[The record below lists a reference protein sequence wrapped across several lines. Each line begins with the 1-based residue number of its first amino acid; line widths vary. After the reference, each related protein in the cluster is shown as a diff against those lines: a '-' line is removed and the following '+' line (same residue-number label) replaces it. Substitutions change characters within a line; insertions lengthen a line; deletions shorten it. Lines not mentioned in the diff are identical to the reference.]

1 MDMGGIRVLSISG
14 GVVVTHT
21 PAEVEA
27 LLAGPDALVWVDIP
41 ECSDEAVA
49 LLTDVLG
56 CHPLA
61 VRDCM
66 QRNRVPRVRIYQHQQ
81 LVILHG
87 PERGPSGHVHYL
99 ELDQIIG
106 EKYVVTVHGPINP
119 NLSLDVALRETDG
132 VRRRLES
139 GRLRPNSPY
148 DLSYAITSALI
159 HRLEM
164 FIEEITTDVWHLE
177 QRVTGGHM
185 GNPEE
190 FLEELFQARHGLLA
204 VRTMGALGAEV
215 YGRIAALEARV
226 PADDRPLVNDMVD
239 QLNRIRGLADGER
252 EYLQGVIE
260 FYRARAETKMTIA
273 AERLAVIAVVT
284 LPITALS
291 SIYGMNVIV
300 NTHTHVP
307 QLVAILVVMAVM
319 SALLLTWAK
328 RRGWW

>member
-1 MDMGGIRVLSISG
+1 MAGITVLSLTG
-14 GVVVTHT
+14 GTIASH
-21 PAEVEA
+21 PIADVEA
-27 LLAGPDALVWVDIP
+27 LLERDDALVWVDVP
-41 ECSDEAVA
+41 ECSDEAIT
-49 LLTDVLG
+49 LLTDVLH

-66 QRNRVPRVRIYQHQQ
+66 QRNRVPRVRIYPHQQ
-81 LVILHG
+81 LLILHG
-87 PERGPSGHVHYL
+87 PQRGPSGHVHYL

-119 NLSLDVALRETDG
+119 TVSLETALRETGG
-132 VRRRLES
+132 VRRRIEA
-139 GRLRPNSPY
+139 GRLRPASPY
-148 DLSYAITSALI
+148 ELSYAITSALT
-159 HRLEM
+159 HRLES
-164 FIEEITTDVWHLE
+164 FIEEVTTDVWQLE

-185 GNPEE
+185 GNPED

-204 VRTMGALGAEV
+204 ARTMGALGGEV
-215 YGRIAALEARV
+215 LGRIAALEARI
-226 PADDRPLVNDMVD
+226 PADDRPLIADVHD
-239 QLNRIRGLADGER
+239 QFNRIRNMADAER

-300 NTHTHVP
+300 NGSTQVT
-307 QLVAILVVMAVM
+307 QLIVVLVIMAVM
-319 SALLLTWAK
+319 SALLLAWAK

>member
-1 MDMGGIRVLSISG
+1 MSGMRVLALSG
-14 GVVVTHT
+14 QTVETHRIGDVPT
-21 PAEVEA
+21 
-27 LLAGPDALVWVDIP
+27 LLLREDVLVWVDIP
-41 ECSDEAVA
+41 ECSDEAVT
-49 LLTDVLG
+49 LLTDVLH

-66 QRNRVPRVRIYQHQQ
+66 ERNRVPRVRVYPHQ
-81 LVILHG
+81 LLLILHG
-87 PERGPSGHVHYL
+87 PERGPSGHVHYI

-106 EKYVVTVHGPINP
+106 DKYVVTVHGPINP
-119 NLSLDVALRETDG
+119 AVDPQVALRETEA
-132 VRRRLES
+132 VHRRLTS
-139 GRLRPNSPY
+139 GRLRPRSPFE
-148 DLSYAITSALI
+148 LSYAIVTAMAHS
-159 HRLEM
+159 LER
-164 FIEEITTDVWHLE
+164 FIEELTREVWQLE

-215 YGRIAALEARV
+215 YGRVAALGDHI
-226 PADDRPLVNDMVD
+226 PAADLPLVTDVVD
-239 QLNRIRGLADGER
+239 QLTRIRGLADGER

-291 SIYGMNVIV
+291 SIYGMNIIV
-300 NTHTHVP
+300 NDRTHLPALIGV
-307 QLVAILVVMAVM
+307 LAVMAVM
-319 SALLLTWAK
+319 SAMLLTWAK

>member
-1 MDMGGIRVLSISG
+1 MLDIRVMSLTGDTVETHALSD
-14 GVVVTHT
+14 
-21 PAEVEA
+21 VEE
-27 LLAGPDALVWVDIP
+27 LLERDDTLIWVDIP
-41 ECSDEAVA
+41 ECSDEAVS

-66 QRNRVPRVRIYQHQQ
+66 QRNRVPRVRIYPHQQ
-81 LVILHG
+81 LLIVHG
-87 PERGPSGHVHYL
+87 PERGPSGHVHYI

-106 EKYVVTVHGPINP
+106 DKYVVTVHGPINP
-119 NLSLDVALRETDG
+119 AVDPAVALRETEA
-132 VRRRLES
+132 VRKRIVS
-139 GRLRPNSPY
+139 GRLRPDSPFE
-148 DLSYAITSALI
+148 LSYAIVSALT
-159 HRLEM
+159 HRLEA
-164 FIEEITTDVWHLE
+164 FIEELTSDVWHLE

-204 VRTMGALGAEV
+204 VRTMGGLGAEV
-215 YGRIAALEARV
+215 YGRIAALESRV
-226 PADDRPLVNDMVD
+226 PADDLPLVTDVVD
-239 QLNRIRGLADGER
+239 QLSRIKALADGER

-300 NTHTHVP
+300 NERTHVP
-307 QLVAILVVMAVM
+307 ALIVILSIMAVM
-319 SALLLTWAK
+319 SAMLLTWAK

>member
-1 MDMGGIRVLSISG
+1 MS
-14 GVVVTHT
+14 
-21 PAEVEA
+21 EVES
-27 LLAGPDALVWVDIP
+27 LLKRDDVLIWVDIP

-66 QRNRVPRVRIYQHQQ
+66 QRNRVPRIRIYPHQQ
-81 LVILHG
+81 LLILHG
-87 PERGPSGHVHYL
+87 PERGPSGHVHYI

-106 EKYVVTVHGPINP
+106 DKYLVTVHGPLNP
-119 NLSLDVALRETDG
+119 AVDPAVAVRETEA
-132 VRRRLES
+132 VRRRLVA
-139 GRLRPNSPY
+139 GKLRPRSPHE
-148 DLSYAITSALI
+148 LSHAVVSALA
-159 HRLEM
+159 HRLES
-164 FIEEITTDVWHLE
+164 FIEELTHEVWQLE

-215 YGRIAALEARV
+215 YGRIGALPDRV
-226 PADDRPLVNDMVD
+226 GEDDLRLITDLVD

-260 FYRARAETKMTIA
+260 YYRTRADTKMTIA

-291 SIYGMNVIV
+291 SVYGMNIIV
-300 NTHTHVP
+300 NEHTQLP
-307 QLVAILVVMAVM
+307 QLIVILSIMTVM
-319 SALLLTWAK
+319 SILLLTWAK

>member
-1 MDMGGIRVLSISG
+1 MGGIQVLAVTAG
-14 GVVVTHT
+14 GVEIHPVSD
-21 PAEVEA
+21 VEA
-27 LLAGPDALVWVDIP
+27 LLADPGALLWVDIP
-41 ECSDEAVA
+41 ECGPDAVD
-49 LLTDVLG
+49 LLSEVLS

-61 VRDCM
+61 VRDCL
-66 QRNRVPRVRIYQHQQ
+66 QRNRVPRVRVYDHQQ
-81 LVILHG
+81 LLILHG
-87 PERGPSGHVHYL
+87 PERGPSGHVHYI

-106 EKYVVTVHGPINP
+106 DRYVVTVHGPLNP
-119 NLSLDVALRETDG
+119 AVDPQVALRETEA

-139 GRLRPNSPY
+139 GRLRPGTPY
-148 DLSYAITSALI
+148 ELSYAISSALA
-159 HRLEM
+159 HTLES
-164 FIEEITTDVWHLE
+164 FIEELTREVWLLE
-177 QRVTGGHM
+177 QRVTSGHM

-204 VRTMGALGAEV
+204 ARTMGGLGAEV
-215 YGRIAALEARV
+215 YGRITALEQRVAAR
-226 PADDRPLVNDMVD
+226 DRPLVADIVD
-239 QLNRIRGLADGER
+239 QLTRIRALADGER

-291 SIYGMNVIV
+291 SIYGMNIIV
-300 NTHTHVP
+300 NEHTHLP
-307 QLVAILVVMAVM
+307 QLILVLTVMAIM

>member
-1 MDMGGIRVLSISG
+1 MGGIRVLLLTDK
-14 GVVVTHT
+14 GVETH
-21 PAEVEA
+21 PVSAVEA
-27 LLAGPDALVWVDIP
+27 LMALDSTLIWVDIP
-41 ECSDEAVA
+41 ECSEEAVT
-49 LLTDVLG
+49 LLTDVLD

-61 VRDCM
+61 VRDCL
-66 QRNRVPRVRIYQHQQ
+66 QRNRVPRVRVYPHQQ
-81 LVILHG
+81 LLILHG
-87 PERGPSGHVHYL
+87 PERGPSGHVHYI

-106 EKYVVTVHGPINP
+106 DKYVVTVHGPLNP
-119 NLSLDVALRETDG
+119 AVDPAVALRQTEA
-132 VRRRLES
+132 VRRRLEA
-139 GRLRPNSPY
+139 GRLRPGTPY
-148 DLSYAITSALI
+148 ELSYAISTALA
-159 HRLEM
+159 RTLEE
-164 FIEEITTDVWHLE
+164 FIEELTREVWQLE

-215 YGRIAALEARV
+215 YGRIAALGKRV
-226 PADDRPLVNDMVD
+226 STNDLPLVTDIVD
-239 QLNRIRGLADGER
+239 QLTRIGALADGER

-291 SIYGMNVIV
+291 SIYGMNIIV
-300 NTHTHVP
+300 NGRTHLP
-307 QLVAILVVMAVM
+307 QLIAVLIVMAIM

>member
-1 MDMGGIRVLSISG
+1 M
-14 GVVVTHT
+14 
-21 PAEVEA
+21 A
-27 LLAGPDALVWVDIP
+27 LDSALIWVDIP
-41 ECSDEAVA
+41 ECGEEAVT
-49 LLTDVLG
+49 LLTDVLD

-61 VRDCM
+61 VRDCLR
-66 QRNRVPRVRIYQHQQ
+66 RNRVPRVRVYPHQQ
-81 LVILHG
+81 LLILHG
-87 PERGPSGHVHYL
+87 PERGPSGHVHYI

-106 EKYVVTVHGPINP
+106 DKYVVTVHGPLNP
-119 NLSLDVALRETDG
+119 AVDPAIALRETEA
-132 VRRRLES
+132 VRRRLET
-139 GRLRPNSPY
+139 GRLRPGSPY
-148 DLSYAITSALI
+148 ELSYAISTALA
-159 HRLEM
+159 HTLEG
-164 FIEEITTDVWHLE
+164 FIEELTREVWQLE

-215 YGRIAALEARV
+215 YGRIAALEKRV
-226 PADDRPLVNDMVD
+226 PTNDLSLVADVVD
-239 QLNRIRGLADGER
+239 QLTRIRALADGER

-291 SIYGMNVIV
+291 SIYGMNIIV
-300 NTHTHVP
+300 NGRTHLP
-307 QLVAILVVMAVM
+307 QLIAVLIVMAIM
-319 SALLLTWAK
+319 STLLLTWAK

>member
-1 MDMGGIRVLSISG
+1 MSVIRVLSLTAG
-14 GVVVTHT
+14 TVGTH
-21 PAEVEA
+21 PIAEVA
-27 LLAGPDALVWVDIP
+27 GLLERPDTLVWVDIP
-41 ECSDEAVA
+41 ECGDEAIT

-66 QRNRVPRVRIYQHQQ
+66 QRNRVPRVRIYPHQQ
-81 LVILHG
+81 LMILHG

-119 NLSLDVALRETDG
+119 ALSVEVALRETDG
-132 VRRRLES
+132 VRRRLEA
-139 GRLRPNSPY
+139 GRLRPDSPY
-148 DLSYAITSALI
+148 ELSYAITSALV
-159 HRLEM
+159 HRLEA
-164 FIEEITTDVWHLE
+164 FIEELTSDVWQLE

-215 YGRIAALEARV
+215 YGRILALEARV
-226 PADDRPLVNDMVD
+226 PADDLPLVQDVVD

-260 FYRARAETKMTIA
+260 FYRARAETKMTVA

-291 SIYGMNVIV
+291 SIYGMNIIV
-300 NTHTHVP
+300 NDHTRAG
-307 QLVAILVVMAVM
+307 QLAAVLCVMAVM

>member
-1 MDMGGIRVLSISG
+1 MVGIQVQLITAD
-14 GVVVTHT
+14 GVETRTV
-21 PAEVEA
+21 PEVES
-27 LLAGPDALVWVDIP
+27 LLKRDDVLIWVDIP
-41 ECSDEAVA
+41 ECSDEAVV

-66 QRNRVPRVRIYQHQQ
+66 QRNRVPRIRIYPHQQ
-81 LVILHG
+81 LLILHG
-87 PERGPSGHVHYL
+87 PERGPSGHVHYI

-106 EKYVVTVHGPINP
+106 DKYVVTVHGPLNP
-119 NLSLDVALRETDG
+119 AVDPAVALRETET
-132 VRRRLES
+132 VRRRLIA
-139 GRLRPNSPY
+139 GKLRPSTPY
-148 DLSYAITSALI
+148 ELSHAVVSTLA
-159 HRLEM
+159 HRLEA
-164 FIEEITTDVWHLE
+164 FIEELTDEVWKLE

-204 VRTMGALGAEV
+204 ARTMGTLGAEV
-215 YGRIAALEARV
+215 YGRIAALPDRV
-226 PADDRPLVNDMVD
+226 REDDLRLVTDLVD

-260 FYRARAETKMTIA
+260 YYRTRADTKMTIA

-291 SIYGMNVIV
+291 SVYGMNIIV
-300 NTHTHVP
+300 NEHTRLP
-307 QLVAILVVMAVM
+307 QLIVVLSIMTVM
-319 SALLLTWAK
+319 SILLLTWAK

>member
-1 MDMGGIRVLSISG
+1 VS
-14 GVVVTHT
+14 
-21 PAEVEA
+21 EVES
-27 LLAGPDALVWVDIP
+27 LLKRDDVLIWVDIP
-41 ECSDEAVA
+41 ECSDEAVT

-66 QRNRVPRVRIYQHQQ
+66 QRNRVPRVRIYPHQQ
-81 LVILHG
+81 LLILHG
-87 PERGPSGHVHYL
+87 PERGPSGHVHYI

-106 EKYVVTVHGPINP
+106 DKYIVTVHGPLNP
-119 NLSLDVALRETDG
+119 AVDPAVALRETEA
-132 VRRRLES
+132 VRRRLVA
-139 GRLRPNSPY
+139 GKLRPDSPY
-148 DLSYAITSALI
+148 ELSYAVVSALA
-159 HRLEM
+159 HRLEA
-164 FIEEITTDVWHLE
+164 FIEELTHEVWQLE

-204 VRTMGALGAEV
+204 VRTMGALGSEV
-215 YGRIAALEARV
+215 YGRIAALQDRV
-226 PADDRPLVNDMVD
+226 PADDLPLVNDVVD

-260 FYRARAETKMTIA
+260 YYRTRADTKMTIA

-291 SIYGMNVIV
+291 SVYGMNIIV
-300 NTHTHVP
+300 NGHTRVP
-307 QLVAILVVMAVM
+307 QLIVVLAIMTVM
-319 SALLLTWAK
+319 SATLLTWAK

>member
-1 MDMGGIRVLSISG
+1 MPGIEVLLITSTA
-14 GVVVTHT
+14 VETRAA
-21 PAEVEA
+21 AEVEA
-27 LLAGPDALVWVDIP
+27 LLELDDVLIWVDIP
-41 ECSDEAVA
+41 ECSEEAIL
-49 LLTDVLG
+49 LLTEVLG

-66 QRNRVPRVRIYQHQQ
+66 ERNRVPRVRIYPHQQ
-81 LVILHG
+81 LLILHG
-87 PERGPSGHVHYL
+87 PERGPSGHVHYI

-106 EKYVVTVHGPINP
+106 DKYIVTVHGPLNP
-119 NLSLDVALRETDG
+119 AVAPAVALRETEA
-132 VRRRLES
+132 VRRRLVA
-139 GRLRPNSPY
+139 GKLRPDSPY
-148 DLSYAITSALI
+148 EISYAVVSAMI
-159 HRLEM
+159 RHLEG
-164 FIEEITTDVWHLE
+164 FIEELTNEVWQLE

-204 VRTMGALGAEV
+204 VRTMAALGSEV
-215 YGRIAALEARV
+215 YGRIGTLRDRV
-226 PADDRPLVNDMVD
+226 PADDVPLVNDLVD

-260 FYRARAETKMTIA
+260 YYRTRADTKMTIA

-291 SIYGMNVIV
+291 SIYGMNIIV
-300 NTHTHVP
+300 NEHTHVP
-307 QLVAILVVMAVM
+307 QLIAILSIMTVM

>member
-1 MDMGGIRVLSISG
+1 MAGLRVLSLTG
-14 GVVVTHT
+14 DKVETHDVSDVGT
-21 PAEVEA
+21 
-27 LLAGPDALVWVDIP
+27 LLQRDDTLIWVDVP
-41 ECSDEAVA
+41 ECSDEAVQ
-49 LLTDVLG
+49 LLTDVFE

-61 VRDCM
+61 VRDCT
-66 QRNRVPRVRIYQHQQ
+66 QRNRVPRVRIYPHQQ
-81 LVILHG
+81 LLIVHG
-87 PERGPSGHVHYL
+87 PERGPSGHVHYI

-106 EKYVVTVHGPINP
+106 DRYVVTVHGPINP
-119 NLSLDVALRETDG
+119 AVDPEVALRETDA
-132 VRRRLES
+132 VRRRIET
-139 GRLRPNSPY
+139 GRFRPKSPFE
-148 DLSYAITSALI
+148 LSYAIASALAL
-159 HRLEM
+159 RLES
-164 FIEEITTDVWHLE
+164 FIEDVTRDVWHLE

-215 YGRIAALEARV
+215 YGRIAALETRV
-226 PADDRPLVNDMVD
+226 QVRDRPLVADMVD
-239 QLNRIRGLADGER
+239 QFTRIRSLADGER

-291 SIYGMNVIV
+291 SIYGMNIIV
-300 NTHTHVP
+300 NDRTHIP
-307 QLVAILVVMAVM
+307 QLIVVLIVMAVM
-319 SALLLTWAK
+319 SAMLLTWAK

>member
-1 MDMGGIRVLSISG
+1 MAGMRVLSLTG
-14 GVVVTHT
+14 DKVETHDVSD
-21 PAEVEA
+21 VEA
-27 LLAGPDALVWVDIP
+27 LLKQDDTLVWVDVP
-41 ECSDEAVA
+41 ECSDEAVR
-49 LLTDVLG
+49 LLTDVLE

-66 QRNRVPRVRIYQHQQ
+66 QRNRVPRVRIYPHQQ
-81 LVILHG
+81 LLIVHG
-87 PERGPSGHVHYL
+87 PERGPSGHVHYI

-106 EKYVVTVHGPINP
+106 DKYLVTVHGPLNP
-119 NLSLDVALRETDG
+119 AVDPAVALRETDA
-132 VRRRLES
+132 VRRRIES
-139 GRLRPNSPY
+139 GRLKPASPFE
-148 DLSYAITSALI
+148 LSYAIITALT
-159 HRLEM
+159 HGLES
-164 FIEEITTDVWHLE
+164 FIEELTRDVWNLE

-215 YGRIAALEARV
+215 YGRIAALESRV
-226 PADDRPLVNDMVD
+226 PADDLPLVTDVVD
-239 QLNRIRGLADGER
+239 QLTRIRGLADGER

-291 SIYGMNVIV
+291 SDYGMNIIV
-300 NTHTHVP
+300 NDRTHVP
-307 QLVAILVVMAVM
+307 ALIGVLAVMVVM
-319 SALLLTWAK
+319 SATLLTWAK

>member
-1 MDMGGIRVLSISG
+1 MAGIRVLALTG
-14 GVVVTHT
+14 DGVETHAVSDV
-21 PAEVEA
+21 PA
-27 LLAGPDALVWVDIP
+27 LLVRDDTLVWVDIP
-41 ECSDEAVA
+41 ECSEEAVTM
-49 LLTDVLG
+49 LTDVLH

-66 QRNRVPRVRIYQHQQ
+66 QRNRVPRVRVYPHQQ
-81 LVILHG
+81 LLILHG
-87 PERGPSGHVHYL
+87 PERGPSGHVHYI

-106 EKYVVTVHGPINP
+106 DKYVVTVHGPINP
-119 NLSLDVALRETDG
+119 AVNPEVALRETEA
-132 VRRRLES
+132 VRRRLEG
-139 GRLRPNSPY
+139 GRLRPQSPY
-148 DLSYAITSALI
+148 ELSYAITSALA
-159 HRLEM
+159 HHLEG
-164 FIEEITTDVWHLE
+164 FIEELTREVWDLE

-204 VRTMGALGAEV
+204 VRTMGALGGEV
-215 YGRIAALEARV
+215 YGRIVALGDRL
-226 PADDRPLVNDMVD
+226 PSADLHLVNDLID

-291 SIYGMNVIV
+291 SIYGMNIIV
-300 NTHTHVP
+300 NDRTHVP
-307 QLVAILVVMAVM
+307 QLIVVLTVMAVM
-319 SALLLTWAK
+319 SAMLLTWAK